1 MGRPSNLT
9 AGQWAKVEQRLK
21 DGDKSL
27 RAVALEFGV
36 SPASVSKRFAPEK
49 KHLKDVAAKV
59 CAAEEA
65 LDTLPLLKQR
75 QVFEMVADLRGIASN
90 LTAAAH
96 LGSQT
101 AHKLARIAAG
111 QVDRVVEAAKEGKD
125 PMESAEILQGA
136 SALGK
141 LANEAGRMG
150 LKLLTANRE
159 RLAAD
164 EANTPVP
171 EDEEDL
177 SGLSVAELRTFRTL
191 ANKTRAPRVIEG

>member
-1 MGRPSNLT
+1 M
-9 AGQWAKVEQRLK
+9 AAQ
-21 DGDKSL
+21 
-27 RAVALEFGV
+27 
-36 SPASVSKRFAPEK
+36 SPATPNHAIHRVE
-49 KHLKDVAAKV
+49 
-59 CAAEEA
+59 
-65 LDTLPLLKQR
+65 
-75 QVFEMVADLRGIASN
+75 
-90 LTAAAH
+90 
-96 LGSQT
+96 

-125 PMESAEILQGA
+125 PMESAEILQGV

-150 LKLLTANRE
+150 LELLTANRE

>member
-125 PMESAEILQGA
+125 PMESAEILQGV

>member
-1 MGRPSNLT
+1 M
-9 AGQWAKVEQRLK
+9 
-21 DGDKSL
+21 
-27 RAVALEFGV
+27 
-36 SPASVSKRFAPEK
+36 
-49 KHLKDVAAKV
+49 AAKV

-125 PMESAEILQGA
+125 PMESAEILQGV

-150 LKLLTANRE
+150 LELLTANRE

>member
-125 PMESAEILQGA
+125 PMESAEILQGV

-150 LKLLTANRE
+150 LELLTANRE